1 MIDKLSYWG
10 GFLASLWAI
19 FLIVGIPIYIFGNWN
34 KPRVPK
40 PEYALRKEKR
50 NRIKLVKTEID
61 SEDVRDGDMYDEN

>member
-10 GFLASLWAI
+10 GVLASVWAI

-34 KPRVPK
+34 KPPIPK
-40 PEYALRKEKR
+40 PESVLRKEKR